1 MNGQSINYLLDNQH
15 VMCCSLVSILI
26 NQSVHPFLTL
36 TCALVMLH
44 ALSCDTFTVLLPL
57 LKAYMWVAPSTTA
70 AGYTLAMMHALPPP
84 PKLST
89 ADRSICTHAGE
100 SGFGLFVH
108 FTSQMCCVDRADAE
122 SLIHSLTRVLKE
134 IFFSFSRSYS
144 KKPPYDGVYSPGL
157 NDDLHK

>member
-1 MNGQSINYLLDNQH
+1 
-15 VMCCSLVSILI
+15 
-26 NQSVHPFLTL
+26 
-36 TCALVMLH
+36 MLH

-100 SGFGLFVH
+100 SSSPFQGH
-108 FTSQMCCVDRADAE
+108 IQR
-122 SLIHSLTRVLKE
+122 SLHMLVCTVLVSTM
-134 IFFSFSRSYS
+134 ICTNQST
-144 KKPPYDGVYSPGL
+144 G
-157 NDDLHK
+157 